1 MAGGARPLLTVGLTG
16 GIASGKSTVDAM
28 FEELGAEVIDADQ
41 IVHGLLAAGG
51 GAVPAVLG
59 AFGPTVASR
68 DGGVDRAALAAIVF
82 ADPRAR
88 LRLEG
93 LVHPLVSAEIDRRLD
108 AIARADGPEIVLID
122 AALLVETGA
131 DRRFDRLVVVACRE
145 ETQLA
150 RLVASR
156 ELSPDE
162 ALRRVRAQCPSS
174 SKAVRADYTIE
185 NDGELE
191 ATRARVRDVHR
202 ALVLDLEAKKN
213 RKETWN
219 RRPAG

>member
-28 FEELGAEVIDADQ
+28 FEELGAEVIDAAQ
-41 IVHGLLAAGG
+41 IVH
-51 GAVPAVLG
+51 
-59 AFGPTVASR
+59 S
-68 DGGVDRAALAAIVF
+68 
-82 ADPRAR
+82 
-88 LRLEG
+88 
-93 LVHPLVSAEIDRRLD
+93 
-108 AIARADGPEIVLID
+108 D
-122 AALLVETGA
+122 AALLVGTGA

-156 ELSPDE
+156 GLSPDE

-191 ATRARVRDVHR
+191 ATRARVRD
-202 ALVLDLEAKKN
+202 
-213 RKETWN
+213 
-219 RRPAG
+219 